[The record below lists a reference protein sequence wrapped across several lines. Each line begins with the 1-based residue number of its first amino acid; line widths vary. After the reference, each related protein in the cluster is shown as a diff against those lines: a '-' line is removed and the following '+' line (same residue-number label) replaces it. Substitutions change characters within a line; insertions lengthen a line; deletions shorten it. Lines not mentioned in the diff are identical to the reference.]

1 MASINKITEMM
12 AAMKTIYPYFQKD
25 ADVKT
30 LVKTWSVLLNSY
42 TDSAV
47 EVAFY
52 KCLQICKMP
61 PTPADVIEQLN
72 EMIKSDAPTA
82 EELWNDFINILN
94 KARKYVYRFNF
105 TATEDNGLTQGQN
118 ARKEFKKLWG
128 SLSDDIKQFVGG
140 EGEMIRMAQADD
152 DELKYEHSR
161 FLKAIPT
168 IQSRKETAELRK
180 MIDGGDIM
188 VEGTNKPLLTT

>member
-1 MASINKITEMM
+1 MASTNKITEMI
-12 AAMKTIYPYFQKD
+12 AAIKTIYPYYAKD
-25 ADVKT
+25 TDVKT

-47 EVAFY
+47 DVAFY

-72 EMIKSDAPTA
+72 EMLKVDVPTV
-82 EELWNDFINILN
+82 EELWNDFIKVLDE
-94 KARKYVYRFNF
+94 ARKYVYRFNF
-105 TATEDNGLTQGQN
+105 TATEDNGLTQGQI
-118 ARKEFKKLWG
+118 ARNKFRKLWN

-152 DELKYEHSR
+152 DELKYEHNR
-161 FLKAIPT
+161 FLKMIPT
-168 IQSRKETAELRK
+168 IQSHKEAVELRK
-180 MIDGGDIM
+180 LIDGGDIM

>member
-25 ADVKT
+25 TDVKT

-52 KCLQICKMP
+52 KCLQICKVP

-72 EMIKSDAPTA
+72 KMIKSDAPSV
-82 EELWNDFINILN
+82 EEMWNDFIKALDE
-94 KARKYVYRFNF
+94 ARKYVYRFNF

-118 ARKEFKKLWG
+118 ARKEFKKLWD

-152 DELKYEHSR
+152 DELKYEHNR
-161 FLKAIPT
+161 FLKTIST

-180 MIDGGDIM
+180 LIDGGNIM